1 MPVPEPNTDS
11 DDYYDQPYFAQN
23 SILTRTSR
31 EMESAMNAT
40 LDKSLCTDFVDFGKH
55 QDRFGRFS
63 WSKNEKN
70 YLEVKFKVFKKDIA
84 NEFKRYQCVSLGQYD
99 FKQFLRL
106 RNQLIVA
113 ADNFTKEENLPYI
126 NVVGLSRDIDE
137 QLKHVHKVIEIAEG
151 TKRKMCVTLLR
162 YKEDNPETS
171 YAQIRLFTRR
181 TEEENFQQL
190 VYVNYKIDEFIYLL
204 DVMNSV
210 CDQVLDNKPL
220 CNIV

>member
-1 MPVPEPNTDS
+1 MVQKRKRITWRCN
-11 DDYYDQPYFAQN
+11 
-23 SILTRTSR
+23 L
-31 EMESAMNAT
+31 
-40 LDKSLCTDFVDFGKH
+40 KSLKKTLPTNSSDI
-55 QDRFGRFS
+55 
-63 WSKNEKN
+63 N
-70 YLEVKFKVFKKDIA
+70 VFRWD
-84 NEFKRYQCVSLGQYD
+84 N

-113 ADNFTKEENLPYI
+113 ADNFTKEEILPYI

-137 QLKHVHKVIEIAEG
+137 QLKHVHKVIEIAEV
-151 TKRKMCVTLLR
+151 TKRKVCVTLLR
-162 YKEDNPETS
+162 YEEDNPETS

-190 VYVNYKIDEFIYLL
+190 VYVNYKTDEFIFLL

>member
-11 DDYYDQPYFAQN
+11 DDYYDQPYFTQN
-23 SILTRTSR
+23 LTRTSR

-55 QDRFGRFS
+55 QDQFGRFS
-63 WSKNEKN
+63 WSKNETN
-70 YLEVKFKVFKKDIA
+70 YLEVQFKVFKKDIA
-84 NEFKRYQCVSLGQYD
+84 NKFKRYQCVSLGQYD

-106 RNQLIVA
+106 RNQLI
-113 ADNFTKEENLPYI
+113 TLQKEENLPYI

-151 TKRKMCVTLLR
+151 TKRKVCVTLLR

-181 TEEENFQQL
+181 TEEENFQQF
-190 VYVNYKIDEFIYLL
+190 VYVNYKIDEFINLL
-204 DVMNSV
+204 VVMNSV
-210 CDQVLDNKPL
+210 CDQVL
-220 CNIV
+220 

>member
-1 MPVPEPNTDS
+1 MQLWTNHFAPTLWTLASTKTDL
-11 DDYYDQPYFAQN
+11 DDFRGPKMKRITWRCN
-23 SILTRTSR
+23 L
-31 EMESAMNAT
+31 
-40 LDKSLCTDFVDFGKH
+40 KSL
-55 QDRFGRFS
+55 
-63 WSKNEKN
+63 
-70 YLEVKFKVFKKDIA
+70 KKDIA

-151 TKRKMCVTLLR
+151 TKRKVCVTLLR

-210 CDQVLDNKPL
+210 CDQVRDNKPL

>member
-1 MPVPEPNTDS
+1 MPVPEPNDNL
-11 DDYYDQPYFAQN
+11 DDYYDQSILTQN
-23 SILTRTSR
+23 LLLTRTSL
-31 EMESAMNAT
+31 EMDSAMNAT

-70 YLEVKFKVFKKDIA
+70 YLEVQFKVFKKL
-84 NEFKRYQCVSLGQYD
+84 VLLGQYD

-113 ADNFTKEENLPYI
+113 ADNFTKEESLPCN

-151 TKRKMCVTLLR
+151 AKRKVCVTLLR

-190 VYVNYKIDEFIYLL
+190 VYVNFKIDEFIYLL